1 MADSNS
7 NKQEENNQTVSYYRS
22 ICCVFSMDY
31 FVFRWAW
38 DCPSQVFFE
47 GKKETYASVLLRFC
61 LIKKK
66 KKEEEGFCCN

>member
-38 DCPSQVFFE
+38 DCPSQLFFE
-47 GKKETYASVLLRFC
+47 GKKETY
-61 LIKKK
+61 
-66 KKEEEGFCCN
+66 